1 MPRRFL
7 TLFFHELRMQLVSP
21 ATYVAGTLF
30 LAMMGFIHWMALWD
44 AARDAQDWLPSENLF
59 RLYWV
64 PALFFVP
71 MLTMRSFAE
80 ERRLGTLGALL
91 TTPVGAHAVTLA
103 KFAAAY
109 TLYMALWAGALGFP
123 FIANAALTGASADPR
138 LAADPRLLGATS
150 LIGGFVFIASS
161 APLYIAVGVLCS
173 ALTRS
178 VQVAGMTAFV
188 AILTLIAIHF
198 GLYWLA
204 DSYENL
210 RWLHAPA
217 DLLNATKYAED
228 FAHGVIDT
236 RPLLNF
242 GSGAILALGATALVI
257 ESKA

>member
-1 MPRRFL
+1 M
-7 TLFFHELRMQLVSP
+7 HLVSP

-30 LAMMGFIHWMALWD
+30 LVLMGVIHWMALWEG
-44 AARDAQDWLPSENLF
+44 AREAQDWLPSENLF

-91 TTPVGAHAVTLA
+91 TTPVGPHAVTLA
-103 KFAAAY
+103 KFFSAY
-109 TLYMALWAGALGFP
+109 LLYLLFWGLALLFPVVANASLTAGA
-123 FIANAALTGASADPR
+123 T
-138 LAADPRLLGATS
+138 DPRLLGATS
-150 LIGGFVFIASS
+150 LAGGLVFIASS
-161 APLYIAVGVLCS
+161 APLYVGVGLLCS

-188 AILTLIAIHF
+188 AILALITANK

-204 DSYENL
+204 DSYEGL
-210 RWLHAPA
+210 RWLHDPA
-217 DLLNATKYAED
+217 ELLNAAKYAED
-228 FAHGVIDT
+228 FARGVIDT
-236 RPLLNF
+236 RPLLHF
-242 GSGAILALGATALVI
+242 GSAAILALGATALVI